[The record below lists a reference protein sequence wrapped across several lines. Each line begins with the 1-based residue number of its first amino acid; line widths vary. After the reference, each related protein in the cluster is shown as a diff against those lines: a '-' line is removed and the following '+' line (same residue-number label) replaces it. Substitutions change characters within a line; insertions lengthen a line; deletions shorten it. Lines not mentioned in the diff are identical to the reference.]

1 MRVPHLV
8 RVLPCLLGLLAVS
21 AAQAEARL
29 VRQVATVDIAGA
41 SFDEAASRF
50 DQQRATTFGRVDAR
64 FDARYTLRYFPG
76 WCQVT
81 GAVVEATV
89 TGAVPQWAGAA
100 ADATA
105 RQRWEALTADIR
117 SRVAGMERDAL
128 AAAQEMDRQIEAL
141 PSQANCDEVKVRAGQ
156 VVESVKTRHLGGR

>member
-1 MRVPHLV
+1 MRALHTAVFLS
-8 RVLPCLLGLLAVS
+8 CFSGLFA
-21 AAQAEARL
+21 AADAQAEARL
-29 VRQVATVDIAGA
+29 VRQVANVDIAGA
-41 SFDEAASRF
+41 SFDEAAARF

-81 GAVVEATV
+81 SAVVEATV
-89 TGAVPQWAGAA
+89 TGAVPHWAGAA

-117 SRVAGMERDAL
+117 NRVAGMERDAL
-128 AAAQEMDRQIEAL
+128 AAAQEIDRQIEAM
-141 PSQANCDEVKVRAGQ
+141 PSQATCDEVKARAGQ
-156 VVESVKTRHLGGR
+156 IVEEVKTRQLGGR

>member
-1 MRVPHLV
+1 MRARHIV
-8 RVLPCLLGLLAVS
+8 RVLPCLLGLLAAA

-29 VRQVATVDIAGA
+29 VKQVANVDIAGA
-41 SFDEAASRF
+41 SFDEAAARF

-117 SRVAGMERDAL
+117 NRVAGMERDAL
-128 AAAQEMDRQIEAL
+128 AAAQEMDRQIEAM
-141 PSQANCDEVKVRAGQ
+141 PSQATCDEVKARAGQ
-156 VVESVKTRHLGGR
+156 IVEAVKTRQLGGR